1 MIFLESVIRRAND
14 DSFGFAVYKDQG
26 AVIASEPAA
35 DIRTR
40 NRTVVARWKRDGDRI
55 GADQHVEAS
64 MSLIFDSDRAKR
76 NDPRRLV
83 FDISRQSLLQR
94 LSGARPARWSSGGE
108 IRSAR

>member
-55 GADQHVEAS
+55 ADQHVEAS
-64 MSLIFDSDRAKR
+64 MSLIFDSERAKR

-94 LSGARPARWSSGGE
+94 LSGARSECWSSGGA
-108 IRSAR
+108 IRTTR